1 MQAAAFKDK
10 KRGSPAHREGAK
22 DPDYE
27 NITLAFRNQ
36 NQPKG
41 GHPPLTSQAQPR
53 SPSDRA
59 QVPHWLY
66 RAIMSLYILLT
77 VALLF
82 CIILSALVLVKN
94 SEMSK
99 EVRNLKTEIW
109 NVTNL
114 MQECEKR
121 QEKGFHPVQQ
131 SIGEV
136 RRKVENLAT
145 QLAEINKINTNI
157 EKTLQDLKKTS
168 TSPA

>member
-41 GHPPLTSQAQPR
+41 GHPPLTSQGEQMPTCPHPTALGRAQPR

-145 QLAEINKINTNI
+145 QLAA
-157 EKTLQDLKKTS
+157 
-168 TSPA
+168 PA

>member
-41 GHPPLTSQAQPR
+41 GHPPLTSQ
-53 SPSDRA
+53 D
-59 QVPHWLY
+59 
-66 RAIMSLYILLT
+66 
-77 VALLF
+77 
-82 CIILSALVLVKN
+82 

>member
-41 GHPPLTSQAQPR
+41 GHPPLTSQ
-53 SPSDRA
+53 
-59 QVPHWLY
+59 
-66 RAIMSLYILLT
+66 
-77 VALLF
+77 
-82 CIILSALVLVKN
+82 VLVKN

>member
-41 GHPPLTSQAQPR
+41 GHPPLTSQGEQMPTC
-53 SPSDRA
+53 
-59 QVPHWLY
+59 PHP
-66 RAIMSLYILLT
+66 T
-77 VALLF
+77 ALGRD
-82 CIILSALVLVKN
+82 

>member
-41 GHPPLTSQAQPR
+41 GHPPPTSQAQPR
-53 SPSDRA
+53 SPLDPA
-59 QVPHWLY
+59 QVPHWPY
-66 RAIMSLYILLT
+66 RAIMSLYILLA

-82 CIILSALVLVKN
+82 CIILSALVMVKN
-94 SEMSK
+94 FEISK
-99 EVRNLKTEIW
+99 EVQDLKTELW
-109 NVTNL
+109 NVSKL

-121 QEKGFHPVQQ
+121 QEANRHSIQQ
-131 SIGEV
+131 SIFEV
-136 RRKVENLAT
+136 RKKVEKLET
-145 QLAEINKINTNI
+145 QPAEINKISTSI
-157 EKTLQDLKKTS
+157 EKILQALEKKPS
-168 TSPA
+168 A